1 MKNKEN
7 PLLSILFNLVLPVII
22 LKNGDIW
29 LDGIIDNSSFE
40 IPSLVLLV
48 ALAFPTGYFI
58 YDWAKT
64 KRFNFISILGFINVL
79 LTGLIGII
87 GSKYGLSKNWYIL
100 KEGLIPLLIG
110 VFLIASSKTKSPML
124 NALLYN
130 ETIFNIQKI
139 NQRLKTSDED
149 EISKVLQLSTYYVAS
164 AFFISS
170 ILQFILGGIIIT
182 VDPGTPKFND
192 QVGTMTWV
200 SYFVVLIPSF
210 TMFGIGI
217 YKIINGIKIITKL
230 EINEILNK

>member
-149 EISKVLQLSTYYVAS
+149 EISKILQLSTYYVAS